1 MIPNHLINEDYVFKK
16 PQQLCCIEFIEDET
30 PSIIITSDTNSSNKY
45 EFKIKNYCE
54 YFYKNNTLL
63 ELALPFVVKKDGKD
77 NELTDSFIKF
87 LKKWYYTDEK
97 FSIQLTKLRNN
108 LEFNFFKDSI
118 SINKNTFFIHG
129 FYDNNPETKISRG
142 IIFRILL
149 NHKLLK

>member
-16 PQQLCCIEFIEDET
+16 PQQLCCIEFIEDDT
-30 PSIIITSDTNSSNKY
+30 PSIIITSKTDYSNKY

-63 ELALPFVVKKDGKD
+63 ELRLPFVIKDNGKD
-77 NELTDSFIKF
+77 NELINSFIKF

-97 FSIQLTKLRNN
+97 FSVQLTKLRSN
-108 LEFNFFKDSI
+108 LDFNFFKNPVN
-118 SINKNTFFIHG
+118 INKNIFFVHG
-129 FYDNNPETKISRG
+129 FYDKNSETKTSGG

-149 NHKLLK
+149 NHKLLM